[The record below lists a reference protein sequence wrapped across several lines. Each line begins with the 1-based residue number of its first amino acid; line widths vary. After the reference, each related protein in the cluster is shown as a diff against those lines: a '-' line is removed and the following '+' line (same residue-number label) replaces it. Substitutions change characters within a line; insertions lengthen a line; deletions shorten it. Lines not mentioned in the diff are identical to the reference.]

1 MSKMKLKT
9 IVAFVIIL
17 VVAPPLYFGGDLLQA
32 LLILVSALGSLE
44 IASLTDQKKHWFL
57 SLMTL
62 AAVMAMYYINRSMF
76 PAILAIWVIVLFV
89 TELLRKNES
98 SDLTAYTLLMSI
110 LLGLGLRCISV
121 IYHDGATKG
130 FQTIIFVLIGCFF
143 CDTGAYLS
151 GSLFGK
157 HKLIPHVSPNKTVEG
172 AIGGYLIGAIGALLW
187 GLFITTYLPK
197 ELVITA
203 SLIIPAVAQIGDLS
217 FSSIKRRFGIKDFSN
232 ILPGHGGIFD
242 RIDSLIFCLMAFN
255 GLMILWGI

>member
-9 IVAFVIIL
+9 IVAVVIIL
-17 VVAPPLYFGGDLLQA
+17 VVAPPLYFGGNLLQA

-44 IASLTDQKKHWFL
+44 IASLPDQKKHWFL

-76 PAILAIWVIVLFV
+76 PAILAVWVIVLFV
-89 TELLRKNES
+89 TELLRENES

-121 IYHDGATKG
+121 IYQDGAKTG
-130 FQTIIFVLIGCFF
+130 FLTIIFVLIGCFF

-172 AIGGYLIGAIGALLW
+172 AIGGYLVGAIGALLW
-187 GLFITTYLPK
+187 GLLVTTYLPR

>member
-62 AAVMAMYYINRSMF
+62 VAVMAMYYINRSMF

-89 TELLRKNES
+89 TELLRENEN

-110 LLGLGLRCISV
+110 LLDLG
-121 IYHDGATKG
+121 
-130 FQTIIFVLIGCFF
+130 
-143 CDTGAYLS
+143 
-151 GSLFGK
+151 
-157 HKLIPHVSPNKTVEG
+157 
-172 AIGGYLIGAIGALLW
+172 
-187 GLFITTYLPK
+187 
-197 ELVITA
+197 
-203 SLIIPAVAQIGDLS
+203 
-217 FSSIKRRFGIKDFSN
+217 
-232 ILPGHGGIFD
+232 
-242 RIDSLIFCLMAFN
+242 
-255 GLMILWGI
+255 